1 MYHSFLVVISGF
13 CLKRLLPNQ
22 NKKDIIH
29 FHFKYVK
36 TVPYLYFMGGDH
48 GPEKNHGLHCPLGPH
63 TESLSIASCRG
74 EATN

>member
-13 CLKRLLPNQ
+13 CLKSLLPNQ
-22 NKKDIIH
+22 NKKDTIH

-48 GPEKNHGLHCPLGPH
+48 GPEKNHGLTAHLDL
-63 TESLSIASCRG
+63 TG
-74 EATN
+74 EPQYCLLQR